1 MRSSFNTSR
10 LRFLSLLAALSL
22 GVAACNTPAPAPTE
36 SAAPE
41 TGAPAEGAA
50 GESGVS
56 GDIAV
61 DGSSTVFPISEGMAE
76 EFMAANPNARVTV
89 GVSGTGGG
97 FKKFCAGETDVA
109 NASRPIKQEEIDLCA
124 QNGVEFI
131 ELPVAYDGL
140 SVVVN
145 PSNTWAACMTA
156 EELGKMWEPAAEGKI
171 TKWNQVRPD
180 FPDQEL
186 VLFAPGTDSG
196 TYDYFV
202 EATVAEV
209 APKDTKGTRG
219 DGTFSEDDNV
229 LVQGVES
236 NPNSIGFFGYA
247 YYEENK
253 DKLKVIT
260 IKNSEGACVEPSQA
274 TIEDGSYNPLS
285 RPLFVYVSKKS
296 YAEKPQVK
304 AFMQFQA
311 DAANAPIVAEAG
323 YIPLP
328 LDIEEKAKARMEAMT
343 TGTIY
348 EGGSSVGIKL
358 SEKL

>member
-1 MRSSFNTSR
+1 MLSQFNPSR
-10 LRFLSLLAALSL
+10 VKFLSVLAALSL
-22 GVAACNTPAPAPTE
+22 GVTACNTPAPTP
-36 SAAPE
+36 PE
-41 TGAPAEGAA
+41 NASPEAGAPAEGTAP
-50 GESGVS
+50 ESTLS
-56 GDIAV
+56 GDISV

-76 EFMAANPNARVTV
+76 EFMAVNPGARVTV

-109 NASRPIKQEEIDLCA
+109 NASRPIKKEEMDLCA
-124 QNGVEFI
+124 KNGIEFI

-140 SVVVN
+140 SVIVN
-145 PSNTWAACMTA
+145 TANTWATCMTP

-202 EATVAEV
+202 EATVADV
-209 APKDTKGTRG
+209 AGKDTKGTRG

-236 NPNSIGFFGYA
+236 NPNSMGFFGFA

-253 DKLKVIT
+253 DKLKIVS
-260 IKNSEGACVEPSQA
+260 IKNSAGDCVEPSQA
-274 TIEDGSYNPLS
+274 SIEDGSYNPLS

-311 DAANAPIVAEAG
+311 DASNAPIIDEAG

-328 LDIEEKAKARMEAMT
+328 LEIEEKAKARMEAMT
-343 TGTIY
+343 VGTIY

-358 SEKL
+358 AEKL

>member
-1 MRSSFNTSR
+1 MLSSFNTSR
-10 LRFLSLLAALSL
+10 VRVLSLLSALSL
-22 GVAACNTPAPAPTE
+22 GVAACNSPAPTPTDNA
-36 SAAPE
+36 SPE
-41 TGAPAEGAA
+41 AGAPAENTG
-50 GESGVS
+50 SQSTLS

-76 EFMAANPNARVTV
+76 EFMGVNPSTRVTV

-97 FKKFCAGETDVA
+97 FKKFCAGETDIS
-109 NASRPIKQEEIDLCA
+109 NASRPIKKEEIDLCA

-140 SVVVN
+140 SVVAN
-145 PSNTWAACMTA
+145 TANTWATCMTA
-156 EELGKMWEPAAEGKI
+156 EELGKMWEPAAEGKV

-180 FPDQEL
+180 FPDKEL

-209 APKDTKGTRG
+209 AGKDTKGTRG

-229 LVQGVES
+229 LVQGIES
-236 NPNSIGFFGYA
+236 NENSIGFFGFA

-253 DKLKVIT
+253 DKLKLVS
-260 IKNSEGACVEPSQA
+260 IKNSAGDCVEPAQA
-274 TIEDGSYNPLS
+274 TIEDGTYNPLS
-285 RPLFVYVSKKS
+285 RPLFVYVNKKA
-296 YAEKPQVK
+296 YAEKPQVQ
-304 AFMQFQA
+304 AFMKYQA
-311 DAANAPIVAEAG
+311 DPANAPIVAEAG

-328 LDIEEKAKARMEAMT
+328 TEIEQKAKTRMEAMT

-348 EGGSSVGIKL
+348 EGGSSVGVKL

>member
-1 MRSSFNTSR
+1 MLSPFNTSR
-10 LRFLSLLAALSL
+10 VRLLSILAALSL
-22 GVAACNTPAPAPTE
+22 GVAACNTPAPPESTAPD
-36 SAAPE
+36 A
-41 TGAPAEGAA
+41 GAPAEGA
-50 GESGVS
+50 GTESTLS

-76 EFMAANPNARVTV
+76 EFMGVNPNTRVTV

-97 FKKFCAGETDVA
+97 FKKFCAGETDIS
-109 NASRPIKQEEIDLCA
+109 NASRPIKKEEIDLCA
-124 QNGVEFI
+124 QNGIEFI

-140 SVVVN
+140 SVIVN
-145 PSNTWAACMTA
+145 PGNTWATCMTP

-202 EATVAEV
+202 EATVADV
-209 APKDTKGTRG
+209 AGKDTKGTRG

-229 LVQGVES
+229 LVQGIES
-236 NPNSIGFFGYA
+236 NQNGIGFFGFA

-253 DKLKVIT
+253 DKLKIVS
-260 IKNSEGACVEPSQA
+260 IKNSAGECVEPSQT
-274 TIEDGSYNPLS
+274 TIEEGTYNPLS
-285 RPLFVYVSKKS
+285 RPLFVYVNKKA
-296 YAEKPQVK
+296 YAEKPQVQ
-304 AFMQFQA
+304 AFMKYQA
-311 DAANAPIVAEAG
+311 DPANAPIIAEAG

-328 LDIEEKAKARMEAMT
+328 TEVEQKAKARMEALT